1 MSRLEG
7 MNRIKELAS
16 WYAGNPKIYSS
27 NPERHEVW
35 EELWEKRKPRRIPI
49 STDGPSLLAQFAIDT
64 HQRERPDFNPNTM
77 VEIGSGPGSRSIQL
91 ADKYHL
97 QLHLLDT
104 SFNALHLH
112 AQPLAKEADYDGS
125 VCPVKGSM
133 LEAPF
138 PDESFD
144 ITFAFGPHDHFFGN
158 ERQVAFDEMYR
169 ITAPGGIAINI
180 HPSQFNPFY
189 AAEMIHKVLDDS
201 WDFGPTKLFT
211 PNEFIFRMNKAGFK
225 KVKLYGA
232 SFFTSW
238 LRLLPKSS
246 QVKRYD
252 NPTSNKNLNRWLS
265 EKDMNFTSL
274 LNRYFG
280 GDMMAIGVK

>member
-1 MSRLEG
+1 MARLEG
-7 MNRIKELAS
+7 LKRMGELAT
-16 WYAGNPKIYSS
+16 WYMGKPGTYSTNPKGSEI
-27 NPERHEVW
+27 W
-35 EELWEKRKPRRIPI
+35 EELWEKRKPRLIPI
-49 STDGPSLLAQFAIDT
+49 NTDGPSRLAQFAIDT
-64 HQRERPDFNPNTM
+64 HLKERSNFRPKTM

-91 ADKYHL
+91 ARKYGL

-112 AQPLAKEADYDGS
+112 AQALAKEAHYDES

-138 PDESFD
+138 SDNSFD
-144 ITFAFGPHDHFFGN
+144 VTFAFGPHDHFFGKK
-158 ERQVAFDEMYR
+158 RQIAFDEMCR
-169 ITAPGGIAINI
+169 ITASGGIAINI
-180 HPSQFNPFY
+180 LPSQFNPFY
-189 AAEMIHKVLDDS
+189 TAEMISKVLDNT
-201 WDFGPTKLFT
+201 WEFGPTKHFT
-211 PNEFIFRMNKAGFK
+211 PNEFIFRMKKAGFK
-225 KVKLYGA
+225 EVKLYGA

-238 LRLLPKSS
+238 LRLLPKSE

-252 NPTSNKNLNRWLS
+252 NPTSSKSLNRWLS